1 MSFKKIY
8 YSIGK
13 GLSDFGGLISSA
25 VLICISFI
33 AYRNSG
39 VKLKQNKIGSCCIL
53 GNGPSLK
60 EVLENN
66 IDELKKHDIFVVNGF
81 ATGDYFF
88 ALRPKYYV
96 IVDPNAFLEP
106 FSDYFVQFQGDIIKA
121 FTAMDW
127 DMCFY
132 APVQQKKS
140 YFIKKIES
148 LGNNH
153 IKIVFINTIPVEGP
167 KWFRNAICKTGWA
180 MPKTWNILNAVI
192 CLALNQGYK
201 KIAIY
206 GADHSWIK
214 DIFINENNQLCNWNS
229 HFHGKDDY
237 FVMEKGSLEEGL
249 LSFAMCLK
257 SYRYLN
263 DYAESIGATI
273 VNRTKGSYLDVFDF
287 EI

>member
-1 MSFKKIY
+1 MKIKNVY
-8 YSIGK
+8 YSLKNVISGIG
-13 GLSDFGGLISSA
+13 GVISSL
-25 VLICISFI
+25 VLIIISLI
-33 AYRNSG
+33 VYRNSG
-39 VKLKQNKIGSCCIL
+39 VKYKKTPRRECKIL

-60 EVLENN
+60 AVLENE
-66 IDELKKHDIFVVNGF
+66 ISSFEDSDVFVVNGF
-81 ATGDYFF
+81 ATGEYFNVIK
-88 ALRPKYYV
+88 PKHYV
-96 IVDPNAFLEP
+96 IVDSNAFIEP

-148 LGNNH
+148 LGNSH
-153 IKIVFINTIPVEGP
+153 IKIVYINTIPVEGP
-167 KWFRNAICKTGWA
+167 KWFRNAVCKTGWA

-214 DIFINENNQLCNWNS
+214 DIFINEKNQLCNWNS

-263 DYAESIGATI
+263 EYAGSIGATI